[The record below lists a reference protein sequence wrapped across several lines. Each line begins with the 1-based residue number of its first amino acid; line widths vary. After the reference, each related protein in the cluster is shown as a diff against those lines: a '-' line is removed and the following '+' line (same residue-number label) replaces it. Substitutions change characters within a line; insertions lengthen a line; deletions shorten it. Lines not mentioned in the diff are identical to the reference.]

1 MLKSFGSQKRVG
13 WIFVHINNLHLWMED
28 IYTMYYSDNGYDS
41 FLLSKYVYGTNKYF
55 FVWTR

>member
-13 WIFVHINNLHLWMED
+13 WIFVHFHELHMWMED

-41 FLLSKYVYGTNKYF
+41 FLLS
-55 FVWTR
+55 